1 MTKALLPEDV
11 LKSLGKGQLAPFYLF
26 YGSGE
31 FRLEKVLD
39 KIREDFIP
47 ESAKELNLEIFYGG
61 EADPGD
67 IINRALSFPFMA
79 RNRLIIVRRTE
90 NFKAEDFDVFL
101 RYLEAPSESTC
112 LIFISSKPD
121 FRKKFYTKIKA
132 LGGAVNFRELKE
144 YQVVPWIKQTAKEL
158 GLRIDSQACIYLQQ
172 MVGNRLR
179 DLYVEIEKLHLRYGQ
194 IAVTIDHVKELAI
207 HSRIYTIF
215 QLMDAISLKDCARSL
230 VILKRFLEE
239 EDKKKAP
246 LQFIGMLNRQIRLL
260 WQTKSILANG
270 GRKKDVAK
278 KLGPARFST
287 DNFIKQ
293 SKQWSV
299 EEFETGLNLLY
310 WAEGLLKSSSRPR
323 PILENLILSLCG

>member
-1 MTKALLPEDV
+1 MTEELLPEDV

-47 ESAKELNLEIFYGG
+47 ESAKELNLEILYGG

-67 IINRALSFPFMA
+67 ITNRARSFPFMA

-90 NFKAEDFDVFL
+90 NFKADDLEIFL
-101 RYLEAPSESTC
+101 PYLEDPAESTC

-121 FRKKFYTKIKA
+121 FRKKFYTRVKN

-194 IAVTIDHVKELAI
+194 IIVTMEQVKELAI

-215 QLMDAISLKDCARSL
+215 QLMDAISLKNCSRSL

-239 EDKKKAP
+239 EDKKNAP

-260 WQTKSILANG
+260 WQTKSILTKG

-278 KLGPARFST
+278 KLGSARFSA
-287 DNFIKQ
+287 DNFVKQ
-293 SKQWSV
+293 STQWSV
-299 EEFETGLNLLY
+299 EELEKGLSLLY
-310 WAEGLLKSSSRPR
+310 QAEGLLKSSSRPR